1 MKEKILSILTAVAMV
16 FTMSGCSSKAQE
28 KSMNMAK
35 NDMYDIFIN
44 EVMGDEEY
52 IDEELSNEFI
62 QEYGLE
68 NIKDNDKKLLAF
80 FINNVFNKKA
90 HTIKD
95 KSDSITFNLDEPL
108 DLGNIEIESL
118 VFDKDKPGF
127 LIFDGNS
134 QALVITPYNDE
145 LCFAY
150 MTDITKYYKYNLI
163 WYGIDTKQMQLMN
176 CSQALGIPLIDN
188 WLTTSNSEIYKIV
201 VDNETI
207 IKEFINAYN
216 NNATLEELVE
226 NFDKIKNGEY
236 LELKEEIENEDIE
249 TKEKE
254 STNEGIKEEIKEEL
268 IEDDQINKEEIG
280 EQFCFEDSLEYER
293 IYCEEKLNDL
303 ILKDLNDLD
312 NENYDIN
319 KYNDIIQN
327 IENEYGQS
335 CKEYV
340 KNFIKYCLENN
351 VDLNRNG
358 HFETDDSS
366 NSIIITRSITL
377 TCSPTSFRYLKYVDG
392 KECVKLFYGF
402 DNYFGLWD
410 YKTNMAFILKF
421 YAADP
426 CYSKNLVLE
435 YGPYYDKQKREL
447 TINTEEA
454 YDKIIEFIYNANL
467 ETTLDDVMEVID
479 SVEFTKQNTLK
490 R

>member
-28 KSMNMAK
+28 KSMNVSK
-35 NDMYDIFIN
+35 NDMYDMFIN

-68 NIKDNDKKLLAF
+68 NIKENDKKLLAF

-95 KSDSITFNLDEPL
+95 KSDNITFNLDEPL

-188 WLTTSNSEIYKIV
+188 WLTTSSSEIYKIV

-236 LELKEEIENEDIE
+236 LELKEEFENEDIE
-249 TKEKE
+249 TKDKE
-254 STNEGIKEEIKEEL
+254 STDEGIKEEIDEEQ
-268 IEDDQINKEEIG
+268 IEDYQINKEEIG

-293 IYCEEKLNDL
+293 IYCKEKLNDL
-303 ILKDLNDLD
+303 ILKDLNTLN

-327 IENEYGQS
+327 IENEYGKS
-335 CKEYV
+335 CNEYV

-351 VDLNRNG
+351 IELDENG
-358 HFETDDSS
+358 NFVTYTDVLTD
-366 NSIIITRSITL
+366 SITI
-377 TCSPTSFRYLKYVDG
+377 TNSPMGFAYSKYADG
-392 KECVKLFYGF
+392 KHYDKFFSEFENSF
-402 DNYFGLWD
+402 ELWD
-410 YKTNMAFILKF
+410 YNQDTAFILRF
-421 YAADP
+421 YVADP
-426 CYSKNLVLE
+426 IISKSNLVLE
-435 YGPYYDKQKREL
+435 YGPDDDMQKREL
-447 TINTEEA
+447 TINTKDA

-467 ETTLDDVMEVID
+467 ETTLDDTIAVID
-479 SVEFTKQNTLK
+479 SIEFTKQNTLK